1 MVFQDRINRLN
12 IVHNDNIVLSS
23 GNDGLVNY
31 WSIEDGQLM
40 GKLELPGRI
49 VQTGV
54 NSSQTKLVAASYGS
68 VHVIST
74 G

>member
-1 MVFQDRINRLN
+1 MN
-12 IVHNDNIVLSS
+12 IVRNDNIVLSS

-49 VQTGV
+49 VQTGL

>member
-12 IVHNDNIVLSS
+12 IVRNDNIVLSS

-49 VQTGV
+49 VQTGL
-54 NSSQTKLVAASYGS
+54 NSSQTRLVAASYGS
-68 VHVIST
+68 VHMIST

>member
-1 MVFQDRINRLN
+1 MAFQDRINRLN
-12 IVHNDNIVLSS
+12 IVSNDNIVLSS

-49 VQTGV
+49 VQTGL
-54 NSSQTKLVAASYGS
+54 NSSQTKPPIMTSLVLP
-68 VHVIST
+68 
-74 G
+74 